1 MTNNKSFDHLREKVT
16 NSKEIFNGKVIKV
29 THDDVLL
36 PNGNVSKREIV
47 HHNGAVAIIAVHEEN
62 LYFVRQYRTP
72 TGEVILEIP
81 AGKVEEDEAPDE
93 TAKKELKQ
101 EIGAVSSNI
110 SKLYEFYTAPGF
122 ASELIHLYIA
132 ENIKLEDQ
140 ALENDEFL
148 DIVKLPLDS
157 LEEHLKNGHF
167 RDAKTIIAVQYILA
181 NL

>member
-1 MTNNKSFDHLREKVT
+1 MTNNESFDHLREKVT
-16 NSKEIFNGKVIKV
+16 NSKEIFNGKIIKV

-36 PNGNVSKREIV
+36 PNGNVSKREVV
-47 HHNGAVAIIAVHEEN
+47 HHNGAVSIIAVHEDH

-81 AGKVEEDEAPDE
+81 AGKVEKNEAPDE
-93 TAKKELKQ
+93 TAKKELKE
-101 EIGAVSSNI
+101 EIGAVSADI
-110 SKLYEFYTAPGF
+110 RKLYEFYTAPGF

-132 ENIKLEDQ
+132 EDIKLGDQ

-148 DIVKLPLDS
+148 DIVKLPLNS
-157 LEEHLKNGHF
+157 LKENLERGHF
-167 RDAKTIIAVQYILA
+167 RDAKTIIAVQYILS